1 MRTPG
6 LLWERGSG
14 SRRVQDAE
22 EGRDGCRSG
31 LPGATAFQRHVLPA
45 EAIQQVRGHES
56 SSFLGTG
63 GVVGSAYRGAGI
75 LRSTQGFS
83 PSAETDLDFIFFNN
97 IAVNIPW
104 LMVPRRAQ
112 DS

>member
-1 MRTPG
+1 MGADVGRMPRREETVAGADCLGP
-6 LLWERGSG
+6 LLSKDM
-14 SRRVQDAE
+14 SF
-22 EGRDGCRSG
+22 
-31 LPGATAFQRHVLPA
+31 LQRPYSK
-45 EAIQQVRGHES
+45 QVRGHKS
-56 SSFLGTG
+56 SSFLGIG

-75 LRSTQGFS
+75 LHSTQGFS